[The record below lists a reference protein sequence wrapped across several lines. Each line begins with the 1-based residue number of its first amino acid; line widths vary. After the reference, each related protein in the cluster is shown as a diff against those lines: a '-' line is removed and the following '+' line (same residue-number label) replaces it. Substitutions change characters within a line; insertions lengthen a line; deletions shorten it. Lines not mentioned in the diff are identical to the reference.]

1 MIAHVVLFSPKPN
14 LGETERRALIEA
26 LVAAAGD
33 IPTIKRFHVGKRV
46 RHGMPGYEQAMRDD
60 YEFAAIVEFEN
71 VDGLK
76 IYLAHPS
83 HAVIGQHF
91 TTSASRALAYDYAIV
106 DAAAAGA
113 LAG

>member
-1 MIAHVVLFSPKPN
+1 VIAHVVLFSPKPD
-14 LGETERRALIEA
+14 LPPSERRALIEA

-33 IPTIKRFHVGKRV
+33 IPSITRFRVGKRV
-46 RHGMPGYEQAMRDD
+46 RHGLPGYEQMMPDD

-71 VDGLK
+71 VEGLK
-76 IYLAHPS
+76 TYLAHPS

-106 DAAAAGA
+106 DAADAGE

>member
-1 MIAHVVLFSPKPN
+1 MIAHVVLFSPKPD
-14 LGETERRALIEA
+14 LGEADRRALIEA

-33 IPTIKRFHVGKRV
+33 IPTITRFRVGKRV
-46 RHGMPGYEQAMRDD
+46 LHGMPGYEQVMRDG

-76 IYLAHPS
+76 TYLAHPS

-91 TTSASRALAYDYAIV
+91 TTSASKALAYDYAIV
-106 DAAAAGA
+106 DAADAGE
-113 LAG
+113 LIG